1 MCVTEKNARYAVTH
15 YAVLTQFAKHAHIR
29 CRLETGRTHQI
40 RVHMRYIGHPIYGD
54 DVYGTAVPGLEGQ
67 CLHAKKIGFVHP
79 VSGVYMEFD
88 SALPDYFVQALKKVE
103 HIHV

>member
-1 MCVTEKNARYAVTH
+1 MLISGVGWKPGAP
-15 YAVLTQFAKHAHIR
+15 IR
-29 CRLETGRTHQI
+29 SGGICAT
-40 RVHMRYIGHPIYGD
+40 D